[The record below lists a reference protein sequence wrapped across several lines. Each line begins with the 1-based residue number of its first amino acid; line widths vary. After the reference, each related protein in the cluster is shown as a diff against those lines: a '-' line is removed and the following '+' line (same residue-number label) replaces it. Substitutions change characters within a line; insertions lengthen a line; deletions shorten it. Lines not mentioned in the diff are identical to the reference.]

1 MKGFGHMV
9 DQTPEFELSPLD
21 QIRQTEAEVT
31 RRIAAA
37 REMAEQRVDQARKET
52 ASMVARA
59 REAGLREG
67 QVRYQE
73 IILEA
78 KEEAKQFEVNA
89 QRQSEEIRLR
99 GEQRMEQAVQQVV
112 SIVIGL
118 EDDMENE

>member
-52 ASMVARA
+52 ASMVAQA